1 MLLQQTLFDAVV
13 TAPMEAYWTAL
24 MLNSSGWLS
33 TKLHTI
39 LTIIEVFFFFLHK
52 CSLLALQIA
61 SFLSSIDEE
70 VETAFLGTRSGLMRF
85 QRYTGIEKRIAKYV
99 DNLKKCFF
107 TIVLYFIKVV
117 RSF

>member
-24 MLNSSGWLS
+24 MLNTSGWIFTQS
-33 TKLHTI
+33 HAF
-39 LTIIEVFFFFLHK
+39 LTTVVRLFSFMIF
-52 CSLLALQIA
+52 SW
-61 SFLSSIDEE
+61 SFLSSMDEE

-99 DNLKKCFF
+99 D
-107 TIVLYFIKVV
+107 I
-117 RSF
+117 